1 MNKYWCNEN
10 FGICYPL
17 LKEVDISKPI
27 KEQLNYNNAYGRYWK
42 TPVVEIKGKQ
52 YIMCSQWF
60 KQFRD
65 KLDKWVQKQ
74 NCKKKKKVQDVHMR
88 SKERCMHYDFKKNQ
102 CMCTESAVFT
112 QQCENI
118 TSCDYYAE
126 TKFPI
131 YIVPKH
137 VNKSRKCPC
146 CDNSTDKEFVVCTY
160 KADGREVE
168 NKLLTF
174 RCNICERNYI
184 ADTLYVN
191 YTKSKDVDGL
201 DVIFKR
207 II

>member
-118 TSCDYYAE
+118 TLEVRIDNHIAISLYEKFQFKKIAIRKNYYR
-126 TKFPI
+126 TKDAWLME
-131 YIVPKH
+131 
-137 VNKSRKCPC
+137 RK
-146 CDNSTDKEFVVCTY
+146 
-160 KADGREVE
+160 
-168 NKLLTF
+168 
-174 RCNICERNYI
+174 I
-184 ADTLYVN
+184 
-191 YTKSKDVDGL
+191 
-201 DVIFKR
+201 
-207 II
+207 